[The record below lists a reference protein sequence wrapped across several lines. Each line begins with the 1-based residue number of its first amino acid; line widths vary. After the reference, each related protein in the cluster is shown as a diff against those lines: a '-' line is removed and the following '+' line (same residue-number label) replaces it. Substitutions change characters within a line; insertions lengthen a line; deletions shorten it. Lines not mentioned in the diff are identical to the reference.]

1 MPSAVVVVI
10 AGSAK
15 KLKRAAVDD
24 VIAHL
29 LSDKK
34 KGRFSCKFI
43 FLLQLTLRFIMHD
56 TVDDIYCMRMARRKM
71 KSIEL
76 KT

>member
-1 MPSAVVVVI
+1 MPSAVVVV

-34 KGRFSCKFI
+34 RQI
-43 FLLQLTLRFIMHD
+43 LM
-56 TVDDIYCMRMARRKM
+56 
-71 KSIEL
+71 
-76 KT
+76 